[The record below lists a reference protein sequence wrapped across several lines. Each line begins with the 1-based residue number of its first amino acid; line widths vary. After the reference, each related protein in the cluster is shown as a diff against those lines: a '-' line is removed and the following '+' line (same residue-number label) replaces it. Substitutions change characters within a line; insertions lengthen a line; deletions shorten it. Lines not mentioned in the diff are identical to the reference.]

1 MSEDF
6 QQRIVPFYGDEL
18 IAVQRSDGNIF
29 VHFGRVC
36 DNLGLARAPQ
46 VRRVQRHAVLEKGL
60 VSLTVA
66 TEGGAQLVQ
75 CLRIDLLPLWMAGL
89 QVSRVKEDLRDKLA
103 RYQHEAAGVLWQA
116 FKPQLVVAEQAPMV
130 EADSTAIQQIQ
141 QIIEMGYAIAR
152 MGEQQLE
159 LQRQQQALHG
169 RMDAAARIIRDV
181 QGYLERVD
189 VRLGA
194 VEDVLAPGAAITD
207 AQATE
212 VANRVKALAELLTET
227 HAGKNHYQ
235 GIFAELYR
243 RFGVSSYK
251 LIPQR
256 KYAAVLAFLDDWHR
270 AATATP
276 PERQGVAGGSSQPH
290 DV

>member
-1 MSEDF
+1 MNETSH
-6 QQRIVPFYGDEL
+6 QRIVPFYGDEL

-29 VHFGRVC
+29 VHFGRLC
-36 DNLGLARAPQ
+36 DNLGLARASQ
-46 VRRVQRHAVLEKGL
+46 VRRVQRHEVLHHGL
-60 VSLTVA
+60 VTLA
-66 TEGGAQLVQ
+66 IETEGGLQSVH

-89 QVSRVKEDLRDKLA
+89 HASRVKAELRDKLV
-103 RYQHEAAGVLWQA
+103 RYQHEAAVVLWQA
-116 FKPQLVVAEQAPMV
+116 FKSQIVVEEPIIPS
-130 EADSTAIQQIQ
+130 DSAAIQQIQ

-159 LQRQQQALHG
+159 LQRQQLRLVS

-181 QGYLERVD
+181 QGHLEHVD

-194 VEDVLAPGAAITD
+194 VEERLSPGATITD
-207 AQATE
+207 EQATE
-212 VANRVKALAELLTET
+212 VANRVKALAELLTGKHT
-227 HAGKNHYQ
+227 GKNHYQ

-256 KYAAVLAFLDDWHR
+256 KYAAVLTFLESWGA

-276 PERQGVAGGSSQPH
+276 PEEKSQ
-290 DV
+290 